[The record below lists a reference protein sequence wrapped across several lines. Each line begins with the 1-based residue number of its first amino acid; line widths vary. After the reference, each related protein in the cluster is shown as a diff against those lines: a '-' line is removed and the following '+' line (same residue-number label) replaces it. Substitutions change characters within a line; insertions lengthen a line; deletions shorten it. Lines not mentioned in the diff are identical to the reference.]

1 MAGGGPQSQED
12 TEELG
17 VVSAGAE
24 KGGGVLTYI
33 GTFICCGGTGGTSVW
48 VGDVGYAPVYWE
60 DSGQFPPQGGTQVD
74 GM

>member
-1 MAGGGPQSQED
+1 MSGGGPQSQKD

-33 GTFICCGGTGGTSVW
+33 GTFICCGGTGGTYVW
-48 VGDVGYAPVYWE
+48 VGDWAVSTTGWYA
-60 DSGQFPPQGGTQVD
+60 G
-74 GM
+74 